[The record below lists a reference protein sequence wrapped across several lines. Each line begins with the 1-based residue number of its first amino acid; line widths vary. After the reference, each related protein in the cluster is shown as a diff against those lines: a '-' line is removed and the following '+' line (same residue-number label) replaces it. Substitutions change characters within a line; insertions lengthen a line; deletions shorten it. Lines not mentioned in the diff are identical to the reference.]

1 MDLSGEQIA
10 ALMERIAAL
19 MERKRQLVRDANEV
33 VTAIDRFAS
42 LIFARLSAGELP
54 VASWAM
60 HRVSMVLSNV
70 GAALTATIA
79 HRYIS

>member
-10 ALMERIAAL
+10 ALMKQIAAL

-33 VTAIDRFAS
+33 VTAIDRCAS
-42 LIFARLSAGELP
+42 LIFARISVSELP

-60 HRVSMVLSNV
+60 HRVSMVLSAV
-70 GAALTATIA
+70 GAALAATIA